1 MKIPNFT
8 IVFPIVFVFDTLSR
22 ETARYQKESKN
33 SLGNLEESSFMCE
46 SLISVEN
53 FLKILKP
60 SVYLGAL
67 LTMSKTMQKK
77 YYSRKDVIKN

>member
-1 MKIPNFT
+1 
-8 IVFPIVFVFDTLSR
+8 
-22 ETARYQKESKN
+22 
-33 SLGNLEESSFMCE
+33 MCE